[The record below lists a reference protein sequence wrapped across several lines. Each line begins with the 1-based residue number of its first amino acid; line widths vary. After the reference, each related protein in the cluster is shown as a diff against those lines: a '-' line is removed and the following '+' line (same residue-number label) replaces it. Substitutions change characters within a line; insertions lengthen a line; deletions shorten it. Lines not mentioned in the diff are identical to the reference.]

1 MEFYGSARTPS
12 IRAHHGQAGRAARTI
27 IRRRTAYP
35 VKLQLTRPT
44 GSGNIISGYGDDHVL
59 INGERYGG
67 SLLLTADAIMAWDA
81 PRFSALVEGHFEAI
95 VALAPDVV
103 LLGTGPRLRFPAAAL
118 TVPLARAGI
127 GLEVMDL
134 RAACRTYN
142 VLRAEE
148 RRVAA
153 ALLFE

>member
-1 MEFYGSARTPS
+1 M
-12 IRAHHGQAGRAARTI
+12 
-27 IRRRTAYP
+27 
-35 VKLQLTRPT
+35 KLQLTRPT
-44 GSGNIISGYGDDHVL
+44 GSGNLISGYGDDHVL
-59 INGERYGG
+59 VNGERHAG
-67 SLLLTADAIMAWDA
+67 SLLVTADKLVPWAAA
-81 PRFSALVEGHFEAI
+81 SFEALALAHFETL
-95 VALAPDVV
+95 VALGPDLV
-103 LLGTGPRLRFPAAAL
+103 LLGTGARLRFPAAAL
-118 TVPLARAGI
+118 TAPLVRAGI

>member
-1 MEFYGSARTPS
+1 M
-12 IRAHHGQAGRAARTI
+12 
-27 IRRRTAYP
+27 
-35 VKLQLTRPT
+35 KLQLTRPMGT
-44 GSGNIISGYGDDHVL
+44 GNLITGYGDGHVL
-59 INGERYGG
+59 VNGERYTG
-67 SLLLTADAIMAWDA
+67 SLLLTADECLPWAAASFDA
-81 PRFSALVEGHFEAI
+81 LALAHFEPL
-95 VALAPDVV
+95 VALGPDLV
-103 LLGTGPRLRFPAAAL
+103 LLGTGARLRFPAAAL
-118 TVPLARAGI
+118 TAPLVHAAI

>member
-1 MEFYGSARTPS
+1 M
-12 IRAHHGQAGRAARTI
+12 
-27 IRRRTAYP
+27 
-35 VKLQLTRPT
+35 
-44 GSGNIISGYGDDHVL
+44 ISGYGDDHVFV
-59 INGERYGG
+59 NGERHTG
-67 SLLLTADAIMAWDA
+67 SLVVTAEAIVPWAA
-81 PRFSALVEGHFEAI
+81 ASFAALAQAHFEAL
-95 VALAPDVV
+95 VALAPELV
-103 LLGTGPRLRFPAAAL
+103 LLGTGPRLRFPATQL
-118 TVPLARAGI
+118 TAPLLRAGI

>member
-1 MEFYGSARTPS
+1 
-12 IRAHHGQAGRAARTI
+12 
-27 IRRRTAYP
+27 

-44 GSGNIISGYGDDHVL
+44 GSGNLISGYGDDHVL
-59 INGERYGG
+59 VNGERHAG
-67 SLLLTADAIMAWDA
+67 SLLVTADKLVPWAAA
-81 PRFSALVEGHFEAI
+81 SFEALALAHFETL
-95 VALAPDVV
+95 VALGPDLV
-103 LLGTGPRLRFPAAAL
+103 LLGTGARLRFPAAAL
-118 TVPLARAGI
+118 TAPLVRAGI

-153 ALLFE
+153 ALLFA

>member
-1 MEFYGSARTPS
+1 M
-12 IRAHHGQAGRAARTI
+12 
-27 IRRRTAYP
+27 
-35 VKLQLTRPT
+35 KLQLTRPT
-44 GSGNIISGYGDDHVL
+44 GTGNLITGYGDDHVL
-59 INGERYGG
+59 VNGARHDA
-67 SLLLTADAIMAWDA
+67 SLVVTAEAVVPWEAVT
-81 PRFSALVEGHFEAI
+81 FEGLAQAHFETLA
-95 VALAPDVV
+95 ALAPDLV

-118 TVPLARAGI
+118 TAPLVQAGI

-134 RAACRTYN
+134 RAACRTFN

>member
-1 MEFYGSARTPS
+1 
-12 IRAHHGQAGRAARTI
+12 
-27 IRRRTAYP
+27 
-35 VKLQLTRPT
+35 VKIQLTRP
-44 GSGNIISGYGDDHVL
+44 SGPGNLISGYGDDHVL
-59 INGERYGG
+59 VNGERHTG
-67 SLLLTADAIMAWDA
+67 SLLVTADRLLPWAAA
-81 PRFSALVEGHFEAI
+81 SFEALALAHFEAL
-95 VALAPDVV
+95 VALAPDLV
-103 LLGTGPRLRFPAAAL
+103 LLGTGRRLRFPATEL
-118 TVPLARAGI
+118 TAPLLRSGI

>member
-1 MEFYGSARTPS
+1 M
-12 IRAHHGQAGRAARTI
+12 
-27 IRRRTAYP
+27 
-35 VKLQLTRPT
+35 KLQLTRPT
-44 GSGNIISGYGDDHVL
+44 GSGNLITGYGDNHVL
-59 INGERYGG
+59 VNGARHDA
-67 SLLLTADAIMAWDA
+67 SLVVTAEAVLPWEAA
-81 PRFSALVEGHFEAI
+81 TFEALAQAHFETLA
-95 VALAPDVV
+95 ALAPDLV

-118 TVPLARAGI
+118 TAPLVQAGI

-134 RAACRTYN
+134 RAACRTFN

>member
-1 MEFYGSARTPS
+1 M
-12 IRAHHGQAGRAARTI
+12 
-27 IRRRTAYP
+27 
-35 VKLQLTRPT
+35 KLQLTRPM
-44 GSGNIISGYGDDHVL
+44 GAGNIISGYGDDHVL
-59 INGERYGG
+59 VNGERH
-67 SLLLTADAIMAWDA
+67 SVNLVVTADRVVRWEVAT
-81 PRFSALVEGHFEAI
+81 FEALTPTHFEAL
-95 VALAPDVV
+95 VALAPEIV
-103 LLGTGPRLRFPAAAL
+103 LLGTGSQLRFPAAAL
-118 TVPLARAGI
+118 TAPLVQARI

>member
-1 MEFYGSARTPS
+1 
-12 IRAHHGQAGRAARTI
+12 
-27 IRRRTAYP
+27 

-44 GSGNIISGYGDDHVL
+44 GSGNLISGYGDDHVL
-59 INGERYGG
+59 VNGERHTG
-67 SLLLTADAIMAWDA
+67 SLLVTADRLLPWAAA
-81 PRFSALVEGHFEAI
+81 SFEALALAHFEAL
-95 VALAPDVV
+95 VALGPDLV
-103 LLGTGPRLRFPAAAL
+103 LLCTGARLRFPAAAL
-118 TVPLARAGI
+118 TAPLVRAGI

>member
-1 MEFYGSARTPS
+1 M
-12 IRAHHGQAGRAARTI
+12 
-27 IRRRTAYP
+27 
-35 VKLQLTRPT
+35 KLQLTRPT
-44 GSGNIISGYGDDHVL
+44 GTGNLITGYGDDHVL
-59 INGERYGG
+59 VNGARHDV
-67 SLLLTADAIMAWDA
+67 SLVVTAEAVVPWEAVT
-81 PRFSALVEGHFEAI
+81 FEALAQAHFEALA
-95 VALAPDVV
+95 ALAPDLV

-118 TVPLARAGI
+118 TAPLVQAGI

-134 RAACRTYN
+134 RAACRTFN

>member
-1 MEFYGSARTPS
+1 M
-12 IRAHHGQAGRAARTI
+12 
-27 IRRRTAYP
+27 
-35 VKLQLTRPT
+35 KLQLTRPMAP
-44 GSGNIISGYGDDHVL
+44 GNIISGYGDDHVL
-59 INGERYGG
+59 VNGERHSG
-67 SLLLTADAIMAWDA
+67 SLLVTADVLLPWDA
-81 PRFSALVEGHFEAI
+81 PCFGALAATHFEAI
-95 VALAPDVV
+95 VALTPDLV
-103 LLGTGPRLRFPAAAL
+103 LLGTGPRLRFPAATL
-118 TVPLARAGI
+118 TQPLARAGI